1 MSSGNMLAIFYFLL
15 EGIGNT
21 LLVTFTCFLS
31 AFFYRAYSRRIT
43 ATIPLPLQK
52 ILDAMVFILRGIPIL
67 IAVFLVYFGLPS
79 IGIYVSPLV
88 AMNLSGSYLAEVF
101 RGALKLVEPFE
112 ITVAKVAGMRQ
123 LQIILNIEL
132 PQMLRFSVPGII
144 NEFSSVLK
152 ATPFAYTVG
161 IAEITKQAMSLT
173 AITLNGLQ
181 IYTLAGVLYF
191 IIYKIFTLLAGVF
204 EKKISHQLK
213 HKNRGDTHGFTGTKR
228 DK

>member
-1 MSSGNMLAIFYFLL
+1 MSSGNMLAIFYCLL

-31 AFFYRAYSRRIT
+31 AFFTGLTVAVLRRLS
-43 ATIPLPLQK
+43 PLPLQK

-204 EKKISHQLK
+204 EKKYRIS
-213 HKNRGDTHGFTGTKR
+213 
-228 DK
+228 

>member
-1 MSSGNMLAIFYFLL
+1 MLAIFYFLL

-31 AFFYRAYSRRIT
+31 AFLTGLTVAVLRRLS
-43 ATIPLPLQK
+43 PLPLQK
-52 ILDAMVFILRGIPIL
+52 ILDLLVFILRGIPIL

-88 AMNLSGSYLAEVF
+88 AMNLSVGLISGSYIAEVF

-123 LQIILNIEL
+123 LQVIINIEL
-132 PQMLRFSVPGII
+132 PQMPQMLRFSVPGII

-191 IIYKIFTLLAGVF
+191 IIYKAFTLLARVF
-204 EKKISHQLK
+204 EKKYRIS
-213 HKNRGDTHGFTGTKR
+213 
-228 DK
+228 

>member
-1 MSSGNMLAIFYFLL
+1 MLAIFYFLL

-31 AFFYRAYSRRIT
+31 AFFTGLTVAVLRRLS
-43 ATIPLPLQK
+43 PLPLQK

-204 EKKISHQLK
+204 EKKYRIS
-213 HKNRGDTHGFTGTKR
+213 
-228 DK
+228 

>member
-1 MSSGNMLAIFYFLL
+1 MLAIFYFLL

-31 AFFYRAYSRRIT
+31 AFFTGLTVAVLRRLS
-43 ATIPLPLQK
+43 PLPLQK

-88 AMNLSGSYLAEVF
+88 TMNLSGSYLAEVF

-204 EKKISHQLK
+204 EKKYRIS
-213 HKNRGDTHGFTGTKR
+213 
-228 DK
+228 

>member
-1 MSSGNMLAIFYFLL
+1 MLAIFYFLL

-31 AFFYRAYSRRIT
+31 AFLTGLTVAVLRRLS
-43 ATIPLPLQK
+43 PLPLQK
-52 ILDAMVFILRGIPIL
+52 ILDVLVFILRGIPIL

-88 AMNLSGSYLAEVF
+88 AMNLSVGLIKVF

-123 LQIILNIEL
+123 LQVIINIEL

-181 IYTLAGVLYF
+181 IYSLAGVLYF
-191 IIYKIFTLLAGVF
+191 IIYKAFTLLAGVF
-204 EKKISHQLK
+204 EKKYRIS
-213 HKNRGDTHGFTGTKR
+213 
-228 DK
+228 

>member
-31 AFFYRAYSRRIT
+31 AFLPGLQSPYYGDYSPSTTEDTRRT
-43 ATIPLPLQK
+43 GLYSSGNSNTYCC
-52 ILDAMVFILRGIPIL
+52 FS
-67 IAVFLVYFGLPS
+67 VYFGLPA

-88 AMNLSGSYLAEVF
+88 AMNLSVGLISGSYLAEVF

-123 LQIILNIEL
+123 LQVIVNIEL

-191 IIYKIFTLLAGVF
+191 IIYKVFTLLAGVF
-204 EKKISHQLK
+204 EKKYRIS
-213 HKNRGDTHGFTGTKR
+213 
-228 DK
+228 

>member
-1 MSSGNMLAIFYFLL
+1 MSSDNMLAIFYFLL

-31 AFFYRAYSRRIT
+31 AFFTGLTVAVLRRLS
-43 ATIPLPLQK
+43 PLPLQK
-52 ILDAMVFILRGIPIL
+52 ILDVLVFILRGIPIL

-88 AMNLSGSYLAEVF
+88 AMNLSVGLISGSYLAEVF

-123 LQIILNIEL
+123 LQVIVNIEL

-152 ATPFAYTVG
+152 STPFAYTVG

-191 IIYKIFTLLAGVF
+191 IIYKVFTLLAGVF
-204 EKKISHQLK
+204 EKKYRIS
-213 HKNRGDTHGFTGTKR
+213 
-228 DK
+228 

>member
-1 MSSGNMLAIFYFLL
+1 
-15 EGIGNT
+15 
-21 LLVTFTCFLS
+21 
-31 AFFYRAYSRRIT
+31 
-43 ATIPLPLQK
+43 
-52 ILDAMVFILRGIPIL
+52 
-67 IAVFLVYFGLPS
+67 
-79 IGIYVSPLV
+79 
-88 AMNLSGSYLAEVF
+88 
-101 RGALKLVEPFE
+101 
-112 ITVAKVAGMRQ
+112 MRQ
-123 LQIILNIEL
+123 LQVIINIEL

-191 IIYKIFTLLAGVF
+191 IIYKVLLF
-204 EKKISHQLK
+204 WPECLRKISHQLK
-213 HKNRGDTHGFTGTKR
+213 HKNRGDTHGFTETKR

>member
-1 MSSGNMLAIFYFLL
+1 MSSDNMLAIFYFLL

-31 AFFYRAYSRRIT
+31 AFFTGLTVAVLRRPVKSVTIT
-43 ATIPLPLQK
+43 PVLRRLSPLPLQK
-52 ILDAMVFILRGIPIL
+52 ILDVLVFILRGIPIL

-88 AMNLSGSYLAEVF
+88 AMNLSVGLISGSYLAEVF

-123 LQIILNIEL
+123 LQVIVNIEL

-191 IIYKIFTLLAGVF
+191 IIYKVFTLLAGVF
-204 EKKISHQLK
+204 EKKYRIS
-213 HKNRGDTHGFTGTKR
+213 
-228 DK
+228 

>member
-31 AFFYRAYSRRIT
+31 AFFTGLTVAVLRRLS
-43 ATIPLPLQK
+43 PLPLQK

-181 IYTLAGVLYF
+181 IY
-191 IIYKIFTLLAGVF
+191 
-204 EKKISHQLK
+204 
-213 HKNRGDTHGFTGTKR
+213 
-228 DK
+228 

>member
-31 AFFYRAYSRRIT
+31 AFFTGLTVAVLRRLS
-43 ATIPLPLQK
+43 PLPLQK

-204 EKKISHQLK
+204 EKKYRIS
-213 HKNRGDTHGFTGTKR
+213 
-228 DK
+228 

>member
-1 MSSGNMLAIFYFLL
+1 MLAIFYCLL

-31 AFFYRAYSRRIT
+31 AFFTGLTVAVLRRLS
-43 ATIPLPLQK
+43 PLPLQK

-204 EKKISHQLK
+204 EKKYRIS
-213 HKNRGDTHGFTGTKR
+213 
-228 DK
+228 

>member
-31 AFFYRAYSRRIT
+31 AFLFAYSRRIT

-52 ILDAMVFILRGIPIL
+52 ILDVLVFILRGIPIL

-88 AMNLSGSYLAEVF
+88 AMNLSVGLISGSYLAEVF
-101 RGALKLVEPFE
+101 RGALKLVEPYE

-123 LQIILNIEL
+123 LQVIINIEL

-191 IIYKIFTLLAGVF
+191 IIYKVFTLLAGVF
-204 EKKISHQLK
+204 EKKYRIS
-213 HKNRGDTHGFTGTKR
+213 
-228 DK
+228 

>member
-31 AFFYRAYSRRIT
+31 AFFTGLTVAVLRRLS
-43 ATIPLPLQK
+43 PLPLQK

-191 IIYKIFTLLAGVF
+191 I
-204 EKKISHQLK
+204 
-213 HKNRGDTHGFTGTKR
+213 
-228 DK
+228 

>member
-1 MSSGNMLAIFYFLL
+1 MLAIFYFLL

-31 AFFYRAYSRRIT
+31 AFLTGLTVAVLRRLS
-43 ATIPLPLQK
+43 PLPLQK
-52 ILDAMVFILRGIPIL
+52 ILDVLVFILRGIPIL

-88 AMNLSGSYLAEVF
+88 AMNLSVGLISGSYLAEVF

-123 LQIILNIEL
+123 LQVIINIEL

-152 ATPFAYTVG
+152 ATPFAYVG

-191 IIYKIFTLLAGVF
+191 IIYKVFTLLAGVF
-204 EKKISHQLK
+204 EKKYRIS
-213 HKNRGDTHGFTGTKR
+213 
-228 DK
+228 

>member
-31 AFFYRAYSRRIT
+31 VFYRAYSRRIT

-52 ILDAMVFILRGIPIL
+52 ILDVLVFILRGIPIL

-88 AMNLSGSYLAEVF
+88 AMNLSVGLISGSYLAEVF

-123 LQIILNIEL
+123 LQVIVNIEL

-181 IYTLAGVLYF
+181 IYTLAGLLYF

-204 EKKISHQLK
+204 EKKYRIS
-213 HKNRGDTHGFTGTKR
+213 
-228 DK
+228 

>member
-1 MSSGNMLAIFYFLL
+1 MSSGNILPIFYFLL

-31 AFFYRAYSRRIT
+31 AFFTGLTVAVIRRLS
-43 ATIPLPLQK
+43 PLPLQK
-52 ILDAMVFILRGIPIL
+52 ILDILVFTLRGIPIL
-67 IAVFLVYFGLPS
+67 IAVFLIYFGLPS

-88 AMNLSGSYLAEVF
+88 AMNFSVGLISGSYLAEVF
-101 RGALKLVEPFE
+101 RGALKLVEPSE
-112 ITVAKVAGMRQ
+112 ITAAKVAGMSR
-123 LQIILNIEL
+123 LQIIINIEL

-152 ATPFAYTVG
+152 AIPFAYTVG

-191 IIYKIFTLLAGVF
+191 IIYKLFILLAGVF
-204 EKKISHQLK
+204 EKKYRIS
-213 HKNRGDTHGFTGTKR
+213 
-228 DK
+228 

>member
-31 AFFYRAYSRRIT
+31 AFLFGLTVAVLRRLSPSTTEDTRRTGLYSS
-43 ATIPLPLQK
+43 
-52 ILDAMVFILRGIPIL
+52 GIPIL

-88 AMNLSGSYLAEVF
+88 AMNLSVGLISGSYLAEVF
-101 RGALKLVEPFE
+101 RGALKLVEPYE

-123 LQIILNIEL
+123 LQVIINIEL

-173 AITLNGLQ
+173 AITLNGVQ

-191 IIYKIFTLLAGVF
+191 IIYKVFTLLAGVF
-204 EKKISHQLK
+204 EKKYRIS
-213 HKNRGDTHGFTGTKR
+213 
-228 DK
+228 